1 MKKMV
6 KKLPLVIVSLL
17 LIFSL
22 FAGCSDDSKNDEPPV
37 VVIDPPVWI
46 EDQIYEMVLLHTND
60 HHGTILP
67 YQAANPGPIYG
78 GLAER
83 ATLVRD
89 ARANYTNVLL
99 VDAGD
104 INTGS
109 PLSNMNNAE
118 PDIRAYNM
126 MGYDA
131 ATFGNHEFDKKLAV
145 LNQQISW
152 ANFDFVSSNIKTA
165 GKQFLGGHQYIV
177 KNYDGFRVGIIG
189 LTTLRAKVIASPDPS
204 LTFINEIQAAKDA
217 VALLRDR
224 EKVGIVIALTHMG
237 TTKETP
243 DFITSTELAEA
254 VSGIDIIVDG
264 HSHTKFN
271 EPAKVENTYIVSASY
286 WGLYVGSGKLSIKNG
301 ALNSFDWESIQID
314 DSFEPAADI
323 AAMLQP
329 YIDDAAASLNE
340 VIGNATADFDFG
352 TISIP
357 GGPTTGNTT
366 GNAASPRCKETAIGN
381 LLTDSYA
388 SYFRT
393 EFHQDID
400 FAFTNGGG
408 IRANLSAGDI
418 KRSDILTVLPFNNFL
433 YVISLKGDKV
443 QELFDFIP
451 GALGIGA
458 FPQFS
463 KEVRYTL
470 DRTVSPNIVKDITI
484 GGAAI
489 DPNKTY
495 RICTNDFILGGGD
508 DYTMVKDNATEVFD
522 TSMLLSTIL
531 IEYIKSTDGITTPA
545 TDGRVKFELP

>member
-1 MKKMV
+1 MKLMR
-6 KKLPLVIVSLL
+6 KLPLAIVASFLL
-17 LIFSL
+17 VFTIFTTCDNGTTV
-22 FAGCSDDSKNDEPPV
+22 FEVP
-37 VVIDPPVWI
+37 PPVWV
-46 EDQIYEMVLLHTND
+46 EGKTYEMVLLHTND

-78 GLAER
+78 GLAQR
-83 ATLVRD
+83 ATLIRY
-89 ARANYTNVLL
+89 ARANFTNVLL

-104 INTGS
+104 INTGT

-131 ATFGNHEFDKKLAV
+131 ATFGNHEFDKKLSI

-152 ANFDFVSSNIKTA
+152 ANFDFVSSNIRTSN
-165 GKQFLGGHQYIV
+165 KQPLGGHQYLV
-177 KNYDGFRVGIIG
+177 KDYDGFRVGIIG
-189 LTTLRAKVIASPDPS
+189 LTTLRTKVIASPDSS
-204 LTFINEIQAAKDA
+204 LTFINEILAAKEA
-217 VALLRDR
+217 VTLLRNK

-243 DFITSTELAEA
+243 DFITSYELAEA

-264 HSHTKFN
+264 HSHTKFDAP
-271 EPAKVENTYIVSASY
+271 EKKGNTYIVSSSY
-286 WGLYVGSGKLSIKNG
+286 WGLYVGAGKLSIMNG
-301 ALNSFDWESIQID
+301 ALKDFEWESIEID
-314 DSFEPAADI
+314 DSFEPATDI
-323 AAMLQP
+323 EAMLQP

-340 VIGNATADFDFG
+340 VIGTATADFDWG

-366 GNAASPRCKETAIGN
+366 GSAASPRCKETAIGN
-381 LLTDSYA
+381 LLTDAFA
-388 SYFRT
+388 SYFKT
-393 EFHQDID
+393 AFHQDID

-408 IRANLSAGDI
+408 IRANLSAGNI

-470 DRTVSPNIVKDITI
+470 DRTATPNITKGITI

-508 DYTMVKDNATEVFD
+508 GYTMVKENAKEVLD
-522 TSMLLSTIL
+522 TSMLLSTVL
-531 IEYIKSTDGITTPA
+531 IEYIQSTDGIITPD
-545 TDGRVKFELP
+545 TDGRVKLELP

>member
-1 MKKMV
+1 MV

-22 FAGCSDDSKNDEPPV
+22 FAGCSDDSKNDGPLWVEGKT
-37 VVIDPPVWI
+37 
-46 EDQIYEMVLLHTND
+46 YELVLLHTND

-67 YQAANPGPIYG
+67 TSAGKG

-83 ATLVRD
+83 ATYVKSVRAD
-89 ARANYTNVLL
+89 NTNVLL

-104 INTGS
+104 INTGT

-118 PDIRAYNM
+118 PDIKAYNL

-131 ATFGNHEFDKKLAV
+131 ATFGNHEFDKNLTV

-152 ANFDFVSSNIKTA
+152 ANFDFVSSNIKT
-165 GKQFLGGHQYIV
+165 GSDQFLGGHQYIV
-177 KNYDGFRVGIIG
+177 KTYNGFRVGIIG

-204 LTFINEIQAAKDA
+204 LTFINEIRAANDA
-217 VALLRDR
+217 VNLLKYK

-243 DFITSTELAEA
+243 DFITSRELAEM
-254 VSGIDIIVDG
+254 VSGIDIIIDG

-271 EPAKVENTYIVSASY
+271 EPEKIENTYIVSASY
-286 WGLYVGSGKLSIKNG
+286 WGLYVGTGKLSIKNG
-301 ALNSFDWESIQID
+301 ALESFDWEDVEID
-314 DSFEPAADI
+314 DSFEPAADV

-329 YIDDAAASLNE
+329 YIDNADASLNE
-340 VIGNATADFDFG
+340 VIGNATANYDWG
-352 TISIP
+352 TISVP
-357 GGPTTGNTT
+357 GGPTTGLPS
-366 GNAASPRCKETAIGN
+366 GSAASVRCDETAIGN
-381 LLTDSYA
+381 MISDSFA

-393 EFHQDID
+393 NFNQDID

-408 IRANLSAGDI
+408 IRANLNAGDI
-418 KRSDILTVLPFNNFL
+418 TRNSILTVLPFDNYL

-443 QELFDFIP
+443 QELFNFIP
-451 GALGIGA
+451 GVLGIGA

-470 DRTVSPNIVKDITI
+470 DRTITPNITKDITI

-508 DYTMVKDNATEVFD
+508 DYTMVRDNATEILD
-522 TSMLLSTIL
+522 TSMLLSTVL
-531 IEYIKSTDGITTPA
+531 IEYIQSLGGSITPEK
-545 TDGRVKFELP
+545 DERVKFEL